1 MAEPTPPTAEELGPL
16 LDMSGSAVLDE
27 EPPDPYADEN
37 PAYIAAART
46 AVGSDAKANALKD
59 AILECLRE
67 HVKHATSV
75 SALPLASQSASA
87 LCSVCSARR
96 YSAES

>member
-37 PAYIAAART
+37 PAYMAAART

-67 HVKHATSV
+67 HGLVGGPAEDEDEPATDV
-75 SALPLASQSASA
+75 GEGFDD
-87 LCSVCSARR
+87 
-96 YSAES
+96 Y